1 MSLEIRL
8 SVAAVCVAVV
18 AGIAACSED
27 GKKTEPVLRPVRAE
41 QVFASGAERSRTFS
55 GVARAGTESKISFKV
70 KGTVDRVF
78 VKVGD
83 AVGVGTVIA
92 ELDPTD
98 YRLQVEDARASLNQA
113 KAQQR
118 NASTEYE
125 RVRGLYESRSAS
137 KQGLDAAR
145 TAFESASAAVES
157 IEKRLEL
164 AERQLGYTRLAAPI
178 AGSIASV
185 EVEDNENVQV
195 GQTVCLLTSGAN
207 IEVEVAIPE
216 VLIAQI
222 SEGDAVQVT
231 FDAFPDRRL
240 GGRVSEVGVA
250 STGLA
255 TTFPVTVR
263 LDAGGGDVRSGMT
276 AEVTFAFHSGGG
288 KERYV
293 VRPFAVG
300 EDRNGRYVWV
310 VGPSDST
317 GVGVVHRRDVTI
329 GVIDDDGIEILD
341 GLEDGDYVV
350 TAGVSKLSDGQRV
363 RFNPGGTD

>member
-1 MSLEIRL
+1 MPLEIRL
-8 SVAAVCVAVV
+8 PLA
-18 AGIAACSED
+18 AACMAIVTGMVACSD
-27 GKKTEPVLRPVRAE
+27 NGKKAEPVLRPVRAA
-41 QVFASGAERSRTFS
+41 QVFASGTERSRTFA

-70 KGTVDRVF
+70 KGTVERVF

-98 YRLQVEDARASLNQA
+98 YRLRVEDARASLNQA

-137 KQGLDAAR
+137 KQDLDAAR
-145 TAFESASAAVES
+145 TKFESASAAVES

-164 AERQLGYTRLAAPI
+164 AERQLGYTKLTAPI

-185 EVEDNENVQV
+185 EVEDNENVQA
-195 GQTVCLLTSGAN
+195 GQTVSLLTSGSS

-222 SEGDAVQVT
+222 SEGDAVQVI

-240 GGRVSEVGVA
+240 GGRVTEVGVA

-255 TTFPVTVR
+255 TTFPVIVR
-263 LDAGGGDVRSGMT
+263 LDAAGREVRSGMT
-276 AEVTFAFHSGGG
+276 AEVTFAFHNNGG

-293 VRPFAVG
+293 VRSFAVG
-300 EDRNGRYVWV
+300 EDRKGRYVWV

-329 GVIDDDGIEILD
+329 GQIGDDGIEILD
-341 GLEDGDYVV
+341 GLEDGEYVV